1 MPLLSYARQTA
12 PANDTTSQGRA
23 MAHAQLFGRIISVL
37 TALMMFNTALLFS
50 GMLGDVAELEALF
63 ADNSLSD
70 SVVATI
76 GAFLAQP
83 ILSLQLLIGLCW
95 LVFHTILPTRAGVV
109 LRKTAFAS
117 TEAIQPQPVPSAHG
131 CRAPPFGH
139 SCLFA

>member
-12 PANDTTSQGRA
+12 TTNDTTYQGCA
-23 MAHAQLFGRIISVL
+23 MTRAQLFGRIFSVL
-37 TALMMFNTALLFS
+37 SALMMFNAALLFT

-63 ADNSLSD
+63 ADNSLPD
-70 SVVATI
+70 SVLVML
-76 GAFLAQP
+76 GEFLAQP
-83 ILSLQLLIGLCW
+83 ILSLQLLIGLYW

-131 CRAPPFGH
+131 CRAPPFGYR
-139 SCLFA
+139 CLFA